1 MVKVYLVKYLR
12 LLEYTSLD
20 ETIELILETNA
31 NKKLNLF

>member
-12 LLEYTSLD
+12 LLEYTSLG